1 MSELGRDFLDK
12 LGRAEGIKIHRN
24 KGESD
29 ITLPYGIYKG
39 AHANT
44 ELGDYILALMQKHG
58 IKGDTANLSSYDIT
72 LLNNALDD
80 EVVRVYALR
89 FYKQYLK
96 RYALFD
102 GDFAPALIYPFA
114 NIAINSQKIAVRALQ
129 RALKQLG
136 GDLDIDGLFGS
147 ATAGILRQYG
157 SDTAMPYL
165 FLCFAKSEYIALAL
179 ENSSKV
185 GFLKGWDNR
194 VNALLNYL

>member
-1 MSELGRDFLDK
+1 MSLGQDFLDK
-12 LGRAEGIKIHRN
+12 LGRAEGIKIHLN
-24 KGESD
+24 KGEAD

-44 ELGDYILALMQKHG
+44 ELGDYILSLMEKHG
-58 IKGDTANLSSYDIT
+58 IRGETAKLSSYDIT

-102 GDFAPALIYPFA
+102 GDFSPALIYPFA
-114 NIAINSQKIAVRALQ
+114 NIAVNSQKIAVRALQ

-136 GDLDIDGLFGS
+136 GDLDIDGLYGS

-165 FLCFAKSEYIALAL
+165 FLCFVKSEYIALAL
-179 ENSSKV
+179 ENSSKL

-194 VNALLNYL
+194 VNALLSYL